1 MHERSKIYVPD
12 SQLQWPRDWKE
23 NRKITLD
30 NDLKTKGEIN
40 CQGTKYLVVKCFP
53 VVIVVGNQEKKG
65 ENKLPK
71 NQIFGRNKS
80 LQFC

>member
-1 MHERSKIYVPD
+1 MI
-12 SQLQWPRDWKE
+12 
-23 NRKITLD
+23 
-30 NDLKTKGEIN
+30 LKQKCEIN